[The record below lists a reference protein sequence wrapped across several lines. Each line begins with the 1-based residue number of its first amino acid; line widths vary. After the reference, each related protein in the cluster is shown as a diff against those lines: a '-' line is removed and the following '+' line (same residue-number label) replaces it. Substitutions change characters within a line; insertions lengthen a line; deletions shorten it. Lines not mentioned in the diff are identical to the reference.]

1 MLKGSNA
8 TQNKDLWRSSMTSN
22 ISLAV
27 TASIKLVTSDV
38 ITLRATDVTIAWLT
52 ASRIVCLEIEE
63 TILAGVT
70 LAPSSVIFATTL
82 SSNLT
87 AFNS

>member
-38 ITLRATDVTIAWLT
+38 ITLRATGITIARLT
-52 ASRIVCLEIEE
+52 TSRIVCLEIEE

-70 LAPSSVIFATTL
+70 LASSSVIFATTL